1 MRLLWENFPVPLAVL
16 EAHREIGSQST
27 LDSQPTVRESC
38 LSLLNSTIL
47 PDCFVASYLLRPTFS
62 GDWEA
67 KFKNSIQSAAREQN
81 WPIFA
86 AEYVG
91 CVYSRKPSWSSAVS
105 APRGLDH
112 PWHTSAW
119 GQSLD
124 FTSESLSPG
133 GGLFGPQSWPVKSL
147 ALSSVWGKVV
157 WSKHE
162 TNDLLLSKA
171 IQPVTLGRKEAP
183 CPQILNLFL
192 SVFVV
197 NGSN

>member
-1 MRLLWENFPVPLAVL
+1 MASDHVRLLWENFPVPLAVL
-16 EAHREIGSQST
+16 EAHRKIGYQST
-27 LDSQPTVRESC
+27 LDSPSLGTLASHC
-38 LSLLNSTIL
+38 LFNSTIL
-47 PDCFVASYLLRPTFS
+47 PDCFVASYLLRPTFP

-67 KFKNSIQSAAREQN
+67 KFKHSIQSVAREQN

-91 CVYSRKPSWSSAVS
+91 CVYSGKLHSSAVS

-124 FTSESLSPG
+124 FISESLPPG
-133 GGLFGPQSWPVKSL
+133 GGLFGPQSWPVKLL

-162 TNDLLLSKA
+162 MND
-171 IQPVTLGRKEAP
+171 
-183 CPQILNLFL
+183 LFL
-192 SVFVV
+192 SKGIHQSPWEGRRPCVLKF
-197 NGSN
+197 